1 MSRHP
6 GGYQDSDDES
16 DHEIDKNRLET
27 GGIPTYAPPRMTL
40 GPSRPA
46 FQLPRLGSVS
56 SHTAFSAV
64 GPSSSASAA
73 KSTTVNTEHLGALSV
88 PSDAGNRAPENTLRV
103 GPDPTTLTH
112 SRSTLAL
119 ERQINAVLTAQD
131 ELKRLNDEQHRRT
144 DERLDRVLDAV
155 GQLIDRV
162 GNNTFISAPP
172 SRSLTPF
179 DNPILNPTSHLANPV
194 ADAKLIATAA
204 KVCDEFRSRI
214 GHKEVGPEINA
225 QKEHVRVT
233 WYQVLG
239 ITSSKGI
246 GPHFEDEYGE
256 PDTLPAM
263 FVDPE
268 TNYCRPYPHWT
279 QPMDKQT
286 AWLGTYLLRFRS
298 TIPNDQSSLSNSL
311 RNMSDERILTLLHDG
326 PFKTA
331 QTVWYNMNKTE
342 EEIQSMKSNSRRYQ
356 RSERKAAL
364 RSRYISTIPS
374 LQSPEWEYLS
384 HSGYV
389 SPDESDDEGCLVT
402 KRPSYR
408 AQWEINFYEAIRVAE
423 HEKAK
428 AKQGLCPRFSARR
441 LEVVRRPVPQL
452 ERGKGRRK
460 TIVRI
465 ALCGLSKSWR
475 EANPLDLAKYKPLI
489 NVRAAT
495 KPDIGAFLR
504 KHPLPESAED
514 AETFNLDLDGKSD
527 VTEDNED
534 GPPETQNPTGS
545 ANPHGDVAQVA
556 AVEKS
561 VTVRSDGADEAHA
574 DQYSKGKARD
584 VDQAVVAAQLG
595 SAEEPEMSS
604 TNVAAHIMHTSQ
616 GTSQTYGLYRT
627 LTITLFR
634 QLPTRSPAVIKHEYP
649 SLEQLAPILSHVSH
663 QYVCFLLALN
673 LSSSTGLQAPEGL
686 LVNRSQLGPHL
697 QTQATDGQTTDSPQ
711 YLRNTNYS
719 GQAAPDQHSVM
730 PPPPPLGADNSVP
743 NEMPQDQQP
752 PKKRTRLSAQKD
764 LSGAQPTATQPKRRG
779 RPPGAKNKKK
789 KGDEA

>member
-73 KSTTVNTEHLGALSV
+73 KLFLLMLEIELRRTPYELGLIQRRS
-88 PSDAGNRAPENTLRV
+88 PIPAP
-103 GPDPTTLTH
+103 
-112 SRSTLAL
+112 TLAL

-356 RSERKAAL
+356 RSER
-364 RSRYISTIPS
+364 YISTIPS

-489 NVRAAT
+489 N
-495 KPDIGAFLR
+495 
-504 KHPLPESAED
+504 HPLPESAED

-663 QYVCFLLALN
+663 QYICFLLALN

-697 QTQATDGQTTDSPQ
+697 QTQATD